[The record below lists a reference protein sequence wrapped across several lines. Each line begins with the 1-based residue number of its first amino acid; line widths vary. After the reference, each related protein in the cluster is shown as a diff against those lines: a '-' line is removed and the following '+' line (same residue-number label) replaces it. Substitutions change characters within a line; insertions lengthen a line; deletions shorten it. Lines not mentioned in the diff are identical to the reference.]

1 MQYIIKKESPQFEDF
16 LFGWLQIGYSCF
28 WTGVMDGRM
37 VGTWMY
43 APDLRTIGEIFLQP
57 THQTFPFPGFSTL
70 KTHEILLP
78 FPNAANMSE
87 PVFETSGMQQI
98 NQ

>member
-1 MQYIIKKESPQFEDF
+1 
-16 LFGWLQIGYSCF
+16 
-28 WTGVMDGRM
+28 MDGRM

-43 APDLRTIGEIFLQP
+43 APDLRTIGEIFLRP

>member
-1 MQYIIKKESPQFEDF
+1 
-16 LFGWLQIGYSCF
+16 
-28 WTGVMDGRM
+28 MDGRM

-43 APDLRTIGEIFLQP
+43 APDLRMIGEIFLQP
-57 THQTFPFPGFSTL
+57 MHQTFPFPGYSTL
-70 KTHEILLP
+70 KKHEILLP

-87 PVFETSGMQQI
+87 PVFETSSMQQI